1 VSQVNTENLK
11 IAVIGLGYV
20 GLPLAIELARKFEVF
35 GFDVSSKRVQEL
47 LLGKDSTN
55 EVGKEGLLERQNLH
69 FSCIPDVLRDCN
81 FYIIGVPTPVDEMN
95 NPDLTALMDATKMV
109 GQYLTSGNVVVF
121 ESTVFPGATEEICL
135 PILEGVSGLKCDNT
149 DNVLKSDVF
158 SIGFSPE
165 RINPGDKQRKLT
177 DVVKVVSGSSSVAL
191 DMIDFVYSSVIS
203 AGTYRAKSIKIAE
216 AAKVIEN
223 IQRDINIA
231 LVNELAVI
239 FEKLDIRT
247 SDVLEA
253 AGTKWNFLKF
263 EPGLVGGHCIGV
275 DPYYLAFK
283 AQQVGYYP
291 EMILA
296 GRRINNKMG
305 TYCVKRFLKMLARK
319 KINLVDSNV
328 LIFGITFK
336 ENCRD
341 MRNSK
346 VLDIIKELHE
356 FGISVDVYD
365 PLVEMSDFPKYS
377 GVELVSYPKKGSY
390 EGLIVAVAHDEFRML
405 SEQEVAS
412 FLKPRHVVFDLKSVY
427 GQDLVD
433 DYL

>member
-1 VSQVNTENLK
+1 LVNSVLKSNGVKVSQVNIEHLK

-20 GLPLAIELARKFEVF
+20 GLPLAIELARKFEVY

-55 EVGKEGLLERQNLH
+55 EVRKETLLERQNLK
-69 FSCIPDVLRDCN
+69 FSCNPDGLRDCN
-81 FYIIGVPTPVDEMN
+81 FFIICVPTPVDEMN
-95 NPDLTALMDATKMV
+95 NPDLTALIDATTIV
-109 GQYLTSGNVVVF
+109 GQYLTSGSVVVF

-135 PILEGVSGLKCDNT
+135 PVLEGVSGLKCDNT
-149 DNVLKSDVF
+149 DNVLKSDGF
-158 SIGFSPE
+158 SIGYSPE

-177 DVVKVVSGSSSVAL
+177 DVVKVVSGSSSVAV
-191 DMIDFVYSSVIS
+191 DVIDFVYSSVIS

-239 FEKLDIRT
+239 FEKLHIRT

-283 AQQVGYYP
+283 AQQAGYYP

-305 TYCVKRFLKMLARK
+305 AYCVKRFLKMLAQK
-319 KINLVDSNV
+319 KINLAESHV

-341 MRNSK
+341 IRNSK
-346 VLDIIKELHE
+346 VFDIINELHE

-365 PLVEMSDFPKYS
+365 PLVEMSDFPEYS
-377 GVELVSYPKKGSY
+377 EVELVSYPKKGLY
-390 EGLIVAVAHDEFRML
+390 EGLIVAKTCCF
-405 SEQEVAS
+405 
-412 FLKPRHVVFDLKSVY
+412 
-427 GQDLVD
+427 
-433 DYL
+433 